1 MEEVVIVEPD
11 IGHCEDFN
19 YSYIDC
25 CVDLQAMRRLASQG
39 RTLVCTIHQPSASLF
54 RMFDS
59 LLLLARG
66 APICLCLCRMHSVAP
81 YRRMQSVPPYR

>member
-1 MEEVVIVEPD
+1 
-11 IGHCEDFN
+11 
-19 YSYIDC
+19 
-25 CVDLQAMRRLASQG
+25 MRRLASQG

-66 APICLCLCRMHSVAP
+66 LSICLSLSRMYTLSGL
-81 YRRMQSVPPYR
+81 PPIKDLLFGSEPTIVIHR